1 MRRILLGLIG
11 SGIQRSLTPALQEG
25 EAAAHNIR
33 CVYQLID
40 LDVLR
45 LTAADLSELL
55 LAAER
60 MGFAGLN
67 VTHPCKQAIVPL
79 LTDIAEDACALGA
92 VNTVIFREG
101 RRFGHNTDWLA
112 FSAALRAGIPGV
124 SLGRIAQLGAG
135 GGGSATA
142 FAALKLGAR
151 EIRIIDV
158 DPHRSGELAARL
170 NRVFGENKARAV
182 EDPAEALRDADGL
195 IHATPTGMHG
205 HPGVPIALEL
215 LRPHLWVAEIVYF
228 PLQTELL
235 SAAKQLGCRT
245 IDGGSMAVGQAV
257 EAFRLFTGL
266 EPDSLRMRR
275 HFLSLVEAR

>member
-1 MRRILLGLIG
+1 VRRILLGLIG

-55 LAAER
+55 LATER

-92 VNTVIFREG
+92 VNTVIFRDG
-101 RRFGHNTDWLA
+101 RRFGHNTDWLG
-112 FSAALRAGIPGV
+112 FSAALRDGIPGV